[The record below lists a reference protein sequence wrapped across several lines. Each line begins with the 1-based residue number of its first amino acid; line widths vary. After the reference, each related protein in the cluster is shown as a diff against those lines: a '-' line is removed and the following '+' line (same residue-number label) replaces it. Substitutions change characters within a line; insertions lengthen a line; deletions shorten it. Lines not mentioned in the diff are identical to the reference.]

1 MSRRTTA
8 IVLSALMAM
17 SVFVP
22 LAAGGGPAALAT
34 DATTTASTPAQ
45 TELVPDEQAPA
56 ASQSDDGEA
65 PPDPEEDRLG
75 WENGYWYNE
84 SIPVT
89 PEDGYNETEVE
100 RILARSMARVERIR
114 GLEFGETPTVNFVPR
129 DEYSEVR
136 SQVYRDSLYSNLS
149 EKDRLHQNTKF
160 EALFMVPEDESYF
173 EDLIANQ
180 GGSAAAFYTSQGIPE
195 LDVGAGEIAMIVPEE
210 GRASKFNEYVL
221 GHELVHRL
229 QDTNLGVIDTFRGGA
244 TEEAANVNTS
254 LTEGEA
260 TLVGQRYRVR
270 CGGEWDCLPTPD
282 SSPAGLLSFE
292 NPGLVMYGL
301 GPYSETA
308 RLFAAADERGGV
320 EAMNAIYENP
330 PTSTEQLL
338 HPEAYPDDTPAEIDY
353 TDTSSDEWSMQT
365 FENGVNYATFG
376 EMGIFTMLYYP
387 NLRARSNIVMS
398 PNFPFQGVSSPARY
412 DYTHPASAGWDG
424 DKMFIYTNATS
435 AETNETA
442 YVWETRWDSEED
454 AQEFADAYTTVLTE
468 YADATEVSGRAD
480 TYRAPDDSGY
490 GDAFYVNTSGQS
502 VTIVNAP
509 TVDDLPEVSEGAAP
523 EVEETTPTTT
533 TPATTAAP
541 TTEPTTEEPMETT
554 GAMGT
559 TEAMDTTAPDEGD
572 GDGGSPGLGVFAALT
587 ALAAALVLW
596 RRRTER

>member
-1 MSRRTTA
+1 MA
-8 IVLSALMAM
+8 VVLSLVMAT

-22 LAAGGGPAALAT
+22 LAAAGPSPAASGT
-34 DATTTASTPAQ
+34 DALAPAQ
-45 TELVPDEQAPA
+45 TAPVPDERQPA
-56 ASQSDDGEA
+56 DARETTDDA

-129 DEYSEVR
+129 DEYSEWR
-136 SQVYRDSLYSNLS
+136 SQAYRDSIYRNLRD
-149 EKDRLHQNTKF
+149 KDRLHQNTKF

-180 GGSAAAFYTSQGIPE
+180 GSFAGAFYTSQGIPA
-195 LDVGAGEIAMIVPEE
+195 LDVGEGEIAMIVPEE

-398 PNFPFQGVSSPARY
+398 PNYPFQGVDPPSRY

-424 DKMFIYTNATS
+424 DRMFIYTNGSS
-435 AETNETA
+435 AATNETA
-442 YVWETRWDSEED
+442 YVWETRWDSEQD
-454 AQEFADAYTTVLTE
+454 AREFAEAYTTVLTE
-468 YADATEVSGRAD
+468 FVDASEVRGRAN
-480 TYRAPDDSGY
+480 TYRAPASSGY
-490 GDAFYVNTSGQS
+490 GDAFYVRTSGKS

-509 TVDDLPEVSEGAAP
+509 SVGELPQVYEGAAP
-523 EVEETTPTTT
+523 EVEDPQ
-533 TPATTAAP
+533 TTAAP
-541 TTEPTTEEPMETT
+541 TTEPPTTEPAAETTAMETT
-554 GAMGT
+554 AMES
-559 TEAMDTTAPDEGD
+559 TEMDTTEPDDGD
-572 GDGGSPGLGVFAALT
+572 EDGGSPGLGVFTALT

-596 RRRTER
+596 SRRRDAN